1 LVALAYGG
9 IGLAACSRNGA
20 TAADPN
26 VAYYTCAMHPSVR
39 SQDPNGRCPICGM
52 NLIPVMKKSAVELR
66 QSIALGTPPGPA
78 EFSVPVDRQQQ
89 IGVTYAA
96 AEKRPLR
103 RTIRA
108 FAMVEPDKSRQWNIV
123 ARVEGYVREL
133 DVTSPGEQVTG
144 GQPLLTISSL
154 DLLTAE
160 RDFLTLLDARRQGAD
175 RGNDRLIQAAR
186 DRLEQWNV
194 PPQQIAQLERT
205 RKPSGLLTL
214 CSPITGVVRQA
225 PPEQGRKVMTGDV
238 LSTIADLSVVWVL
251 AQFYEDDSPALTIG
265 QKVSATVRGY
275 PGETFAGRIAVI
287 DPFLDES
294 TRTTRVR
301 IDIPN
306 PGLKL
311 QPGMDANVEL
321 TADMGEGLTIPLS
334 AVMPTGE
341 RALVFVDKSGGRIE
355 PRYIDLGG
363 TFDDRYEVKRGLQ
376 EGERVVASGN
386 FLIDAES
393 QVQGAVK
400 AFDDPENAKSRE
412 GL

>member
-1 LVALAYGG
+1 
-9 IGLAACSRNGA
+9 
-20 TAADPN
+20 
-26 VAYYTCAMHPSVR
+26 
-39 SQDPNGRCPICGM
+39 
-52 NLIPVMKKSAVELR
+52 
-66 QSIALGTPPGPA
+66 
-78 EFSVPVDRQQQ
+78 
-89 IGVTYAA
+89 
-96 AEKRPLR
+96 
-103 RTIRA
+103 
-108 FAMVEPDKSRQWNIV
+108 
-123 ARVEGYVREL
+123 
-133 DVTSPGEQVTG
+133 
-144 GQPLLTISSL
+144 
-154 DLLTAE
+154 
-160 RDFLTLLDARRQGAD
+160 
-175 RGNDRLIQAAR
+175 
-186 DRLEQWNV
+186 
-194 PPQQIAQLERT
+194 
-205 RKPSGLLTL
+205 
-214 CSPITGVVRQA
+214 
-225 PPEQGRKVMTGDV
+225 MTGDV